1 MIYKMRNFRLGMLV
15 PAALAACLLFSP
27 PARADFI
34 FSLESGIT
42 ASQGSTG
49 NVFDVLLTNT
59 GGMAVTVGG
68 FSWDITTAN
77 TDITFTNADTSPV
90 TPYIFTSDSFDND
103 NSFPLF
109 TNSLPGQEV
118 AASDFS
124 DASGDSV
131 GAGATV
137 GVGRVMF
144 DIANGATTGPFA
156 VTFQDLSGTNS
167 LSDNNGGGLP
177 FTTQDGTIT
186 ITSTT
191 TVPEP
196 SQGGLII
203 CALAGFAI
211 LLQRRRT

>member
-1 MIYKMRNFRLGMLV
+1 MQSKTRSFRPGMLMA
-15 PAALAACLLFSP
+15 AALAVVFFSP
-27 PARADFI
+27 AVRADFV
-34 FSLESGIT
+34 FSLEPAIT
-42 ASQGSTG
+42 ASAGSTG
-49 NVFDVLLTNT
+49 NTFDVLLTNT
-59 GGMAVTVGG
+59 GPSAVTVGG
-68 FSWDITTAN
+68 FSWDITTAD
-77 TDITFTNADTSPV
+77 TDITFTNADTSSV
-90 TPYIFTSDSFDND
+90 TPYLFTSDSFDND

-144 DIANGATTGPFA
+144 DIANGATTGPFP

-177 FTTQDGTIT
+177 FTTKDGAIT
-186 ITSTT
+186 ITSATT

-196 SQGGLII
+196 SHGGLII
-203 CALAGFAI
+203 CALAGLAI
-211 LLQRRRT
+211 VLQRR